1 MIMETEDTGA
11 GSVEFSARWK
21 DWVAVKKMTIRN
33 DTKPEEIA
41 FNLASIRQSIDRKAY
56 EILGV
61 YINIKEL
68 DDYASKVVSGRK
80 KNFKEIADSIQEL
93 STAES
98 RKAIESACV
107 KNTDLKD
114 IASTYLLRKVVQL
127 IGFDFDVNQEM
138 LAKAYKDLKL
148 PKQRGRQPKK

>member
-1 MIMETEDTGA
+1 METEDAGI
-11 GSVEFSARWK
+11 GSVEFSAKWK
-21 DWVAVKKMTIRN
+21 DWVAVKKITIRN

-41 FNLASIRQSIDRKAY
+41 FNLASIRQYLDKKAF

-68 DDYASKVVSGRK
+68 DDYALKIVSGRK
-80 KNFKEIADSIQEL
+80 KNFKDIAGAVQDL
-93 STAES
+93 STSES
-98 RKAIESACV
+98 RKVIDDSCV
-107 KNTDLKD
+107 KNPDLKD

-138 LAKAYKDLKL
+138 LAKAYKELKL
-148 PKQRGRQPKK
+148 PKPRGRQPKK